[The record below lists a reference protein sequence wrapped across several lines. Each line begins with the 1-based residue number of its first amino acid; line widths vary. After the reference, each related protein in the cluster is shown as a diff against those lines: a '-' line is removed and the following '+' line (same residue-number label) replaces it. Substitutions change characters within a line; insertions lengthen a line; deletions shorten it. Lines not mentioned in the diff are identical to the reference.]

1 MEHDNHLE
9 IQKTEF
15 KFDEF
20 RHLNLIY
27 PELTGFRR
35 LRKQRFFEVDIQF
48 ELDCNNIPQ
57 NIRKSE
63 FVNKVPRMVFQEN
76 KFKKTNQTEFINES
90 KKLIESFTKWK
101 HYKKGENYINKRFFK
116 TINFA
121 YHSEYYLKGN
131 DFEINPDIRPYF
143 KTEIEGILNC
153 KYGCDGVLNLLCT
166 VEKNGELSNIET
178 IGNSGKI
185 SHISAIQDLKELG
198 NMEPAIKNGKKVRT
212 QVDLL
217 VYR

>member
-9 IQKTEF
+9 IQKIEF
-15 KFDEF
+15 KFDEY
-20 RHLNLIY
+20 RRLNLIY
-27 PELTGFRR
+27 PEITGLKR

-48 ELDCNNIPQ
+48 ELNSNNIPQ
-57 NIRKSE
+57 KIGKSE

-76 KFKKTNQTEFINES
+76 KFKKTNQTEFFNES
-90 KKLIESFTKWK
+90 IKLIESFTKWK
-101 HYKKGENYINKRFFK
+101 HYKKDEKYINKRFLK

-121 YHSEYYLKGN
+121 YHSGYYMKGN
-131 DFEINPDIRPYF
+131 DFELNPDIKPYF

-153 KYGCDGVLNLLCT
+153 KYGCDGVLNLLCI
-166 VEKNGELSNIET
+166 VEKNGELSNIEI

-185 SHISAIQDLKELG
+185 SHISAIQDLKALG
-198 NMEPAIKNGKKVRT
+198 NMEPAIKDGKKVRT